1 MKPTYTV
8 YPFFLENAD
17 NLGDFDENFHDHL
30 RDRLRQDPLLLQ
42 EATIAVLET
51 FSDYHYPQIGPV
63 YNPLI
68 YIGLDV
74 SIDIN
79 LHCRTILQ
87 DCNIAAL
94 VKLLIALKSATGAVR
109 VRFIYGDFP
118 GDCAIAQWDF
128 ARRSWRIKK

>member
-1 MKPTYTV
+1 MKPV
-8 YPFFLENAD
+8 YPAYPLHLETVD
-17 NLGDFDENFHDHL
+17 NLGDFDGFFYDFL

-51 FSDYHYPQIGPV
+51 FSDYHYLQIGPV

-68 YIGLDV
+68 YVGFDV

-79 LHCRTILQ
+79 LHCRSILQ
-87 DCNIAAL
+87 DRNIAVL
-94 VKLLIALKSATGAVR
+94 VKLLLALKAATGAVCI
-109 VRFIYGDFP
+109 RFIYGDFP

-128 ARRSWRIKK
+128 ARRAWRIKK